1 MKAEDKQML
10 SGISKKIIKERL
22 YDKGIKV
29 NEYDLDTILI
39 DPNDF
44 ESLNDMYESIVNN
57 WGKLFIN

>member
-1 MKAEDKQML
+1 ML